1 MIIRKYGLELREIER
16 EDLEMIRQYRNSTLI
31 RNKMIYRKI
40 ISRLE
45 QKKWFESIR
54 NHTNAYYLIY
64 KDDIA
69 MGLIN
74 GKNIDHQ
81 NKTSE
86 GGIFIWHEDANY
98 EVTILASIILN
109 DWNFSF
115 NNFNFNFAEVLKSN
129 KKAIAYNEFMGYKIS
144 EKEHGNEYVLWMEQS
159 KADYIKFREKVVRL
173 KLIDFDVTEPLSYKD
188 LIIEPS
194 EIEFRKSLIKHLP
207 QEQREMYLNLIQQH
221 L

>member
-1 MIIRKYGLELREIER
+1 MIIRKYGLELRETER
-16 EDLEMIRQYRNSTLI
+16 EDLEMIRQYRNSTVI

-40 ISRLE
+40 ISRTE
-45 QKKWFESIR
+45 QKKWFDSIR

-86 GGIFIWHEDANY
+86 GGIFIWHDDANY

-109 DWNFSF
+109 DLNFSF
-115 NNFNFNFAEVLKSN
+115 NNFNLNFAEVLKSN
-129 KKAIAYNEFMGYKIS
+129 KKAIAYNEFMGYRIS
-144 EKEHGNEYVLWMEQS
+144 EKEHENENVLWMEQS
-159 KADYIKFREKVVRL
+159 KADYLKFREKVVRL
-173 KLIDFDVTEPLSYKD
+173 KLIEFDVTEPLSYKD

-207 QEQREMYLNLIQQH
+207 LEQREMYLNLIQQH